1 MAFMKIAECTFH
13 KFRMKSLLTIDEGLD
28 GGGGGGGGLVFTV
41 H

>member
-28 GGGGGGGGLVFTV
+28 GGGAVWYSLFIEI
-41 H
+41 

>member
-13 KFRMKSLLTIDEGLD
+13 KFRMKSLLTID
-28 GGGGGGGGLVFTV
+28 GGGGLVFTV